1 MPMPDHNPTA
11 PSPAADL
18 SIPERT
24 PCRLAY
30 PPPPSIRVRL
40 CSESTRLDLPWLGLY
55 TGQADGE
62 VAAVLLQEAL
72 FGDPAAKAFAG
83 ASQGLQELHAARRQ
97 ELGLPA
103 GSKRGHPYHFDADMG
118 DSVSPLRVVLSRQ
131 QNERLYQL
139 AVESGLSRDEV
150 AEQLLASIDLQVVI
164 RSVIGTRPPQSA
176 GERFENSDEAN
187 RTDAPPPTS
196 PGA

>member
-1 MPMPDHNPTA
+1 
-11 PSPAADL
+11 
-18 SIPERT
+18 
-24 PCRLAY
+24 
-30 PPPPSIRVRL
+30 
-40 CSESTRLDLPWLGLY
+40 
-55 TGQADGE
+55 
-62 VAAVLLQEAL
+62 
-72 FGDPAAKAFAG
+72 
-83 ASQGLQELHAARRQ
+83 
-97 ELGLPA
+97 
-103 GSKRGHPYHFDADMG
+103 MG
-118 DSVSPLRVVLSRQ
+118 DSVSPLSVVLSRQ